1 LEQWGWFAYFVKVSI
16 LLLFERLNLYI
27 PMNTTENIEND
38 WLFEITPKNKFF
50 SLNLKE
56 VWQYRD
62 LLMLF
67 VKRDVVTVYK
77 QTVLGPL
84 WYLIQPLFTSI
95 TFTIIFNTVAGINTG
110 TVPPFLFN
118 LAGITVWNYFTA
130 CLNDTSDTFKKN
142 AAIFGKVYFPR
153 MIMPIST
160 VISNLLK
167 FGIQFLIFI
176 GFYIFYYFQGAA
188 ISLNASIL
196 LFPLLIALMGI
207 LGLGLGMLIS
217 SMVTKY
223 RDLSYLI
230 GFGVQL
236 LMYLSAVMYPMALI
250 QSKMP
255 EYAWLVQYNPLAY
268 IIETTRYMLLN
279 VGHISVL
286 GLGYT
291 ICVTVLVFF
300 VGLLVFNK
308 TEKSFIDTV

>member
-1 LEQWGWFAYFVKVSI
+1 MNHLEQK
-16 LLLFERLNLYI
+16 
-27 PMNTTENIEND
+27 NTT

-50 SLNLKE
+50 SLNLNE

-62 LLMLF
+62 LLVLF
-67 VKRDVVTVYK
+67 VKRDIVTVYK

-95 TFTIIFNTVAGINTG
+95 TFTIIFNNLAGINTG

-130 CLNDTSDTFKKN
+130 CLTGTSNTFGAN
-142 AAIFGKVYFPR
+142 AGIFGKVYFPR
-153 MIMPIST
+153 IIVPISI

-167 FGIQFLIFI
+167 FGIQFGIFI
-176 GFYIFYYFQGAA
+176 AFYLFYYFQGAA
-188 ISLNASIL
+188 ISLNGL
-196 LFPLLIALMGI
+196 VVFFPLLIIVMGI
-207 LGLGLGMLIS
+207 LGLGLGMFIS
-217 SMVTKY
+217 SLVTKY
-223 RDLSYLI
+223 RDFSYLI

-236 LMYLSAVMYPMALI
+236 LMYVSAVVYPMALVKE
-250 QSKMP
+250 KMP

-279 VGHISVL
+279 VGYLSFW

-291 ICVTVLVFF
+291 FVATVLIFL
-300 VGLLVFNK
+300 VGVLIFNR

>member
-1 LEQWGWFAYFVKVSI
+1 
-16 LLLFERLNLYI
+16 
-27 PMNTTENIEND
+27 MNTRNTTTND

-50 SLNLKE
+50 SLNLIE

-62 LLMLF
+62 LLFLF
-67 VKRDVVTVYK
+67 VKRDIVTVYK

-95 TFTIIFNTVAGINTG
+95 TFTIIFNTVAGIDTG

-130 CLNDTSDTFKKN
+130 CLTGTSDTFRSN
-142 AAIFGKVYFPR
+142 ASIFGKVYFPR
-153 MIMPIST
+153 IIVPISI

-167 FGIQFLIFI
+167 FGIQCGIFI
-176 GFYIFYYFQGAA
+176 VFYLFYYFQGAD
-188 ISLNASIL
+188 ISLNLSVL
-196 LFPLLIALMGI
+196 LFPVLIVIMGI

-217 SMVTKY
+217 SLVTKY
-223 RDLSYLI
+223 RDFNHLI

-236 LMYLSAVMYPMALI
+236 LMYLSAVMYPMALL
-250 QSKMP
+250 QEKMP
-255 EYAWLVQYNPLAY
+255 KYSWLIQYNPLAY
-268 IIETTRYMLLN
+268 VIETARYMLLN
-279 VGHISVL
+279 VGQISIL

-291 ICVTVLVFF
+291 FLVTVGVFF
-300 VGLLVFNK
+300 VGLLIFNK

>member
-1 LEQWGWFAYFVKVSI
+1 MNQPEQT
-16 LLLFERLNLYI
+16 
-27 PMNTTENIEND
+27 NTT

-50 SLNLKE
+50 TLNLKE

-62 LLMLF
+62 LLLLF

-95 TFTIIFNTVAGINTG
+95 TFTIIFNNVAGIDTG

-153 MIMPIST
+153 IIMPLSV

-167 FGIQFLIFI
+167 FGIQFLIFVI
-176 GFYIFYYFQGAA
+176 FYIYYYYQGAA
-188 ISLNASIL
+188 ISINGATLF
-196 LFPLLIALMGI
+196 FPLLIALMGV
-207 LGLGLGMLIS
+207 LGLGLGLIIS
-217 SMVTKY
+217 SLVTKY
-223 RDLSYLI
+223 RDFTYLI
-230 GFGVQL
+230 SFGVQL
-236 LMYLSAVMYPMALI
+236 LMYVSAVMYPMALI
-250 QSKMP
+250 KEKLP
-255 EYAWLVQYNPLAY
+255 NYGWLIQYNPLAY
-268 IIETTRYMLLN
+268 VIETTRYMLLN
-279 VGHISVL
+279 VGQVSML
-286 GLGYT
+286 GLSYT
-291 ICVTVLVFF
+291 FIVTVVVFF
-300 VGLLVFNK
+300 VGLLIFNK

>member
-1 LEQWGWFAYFVKVSI
+1 MIHNEHT
-16 LLLFERLNLYI
+16 
-27 PMNTTENIEND
+27 NTT

-50 SLNLKE
+50 TLNLKE

-95 TFTIIFNTVAGINTG
+95 TFTIIFNNLAGIDTG

-130 CLNDTSDTFKKN
+130 CLTGTSNTFGAN
-142 AAIFGKVYFPR
+142 AGIFGKVYFPR
-153 MIMPIST
+153 LIVPISI
-160 VISNLLK
+160 VISNLIK

-176 GFYIFYYFQGAA
+176 AFYIFYYLKGVNVG
-188 ISLNASIL
+188 LNGSVVF
-196 LFPLLIALMGI
+196 FPFLIVLMGV
-207 LGLGLGMLIS
+207 LGLGLGMFIS
-217 SMVTKY
+217 SLVTKY
-223 RDLSYLI
+223 RDFSNLI

-250 QSKMP
+250 KEKLP
-255 EYAWLVQYNPLAY
+255 DYGWLVQYNPLAY
-268 IIETTRYMLLN
+268 VIETTRYMLLN
-279 VGHISVL
+279 VGHISIW

-291 ICVTVLVFF
+291 FLVTVIVFF
-300 VGLLVFNK
+300 VGVLIFNK

>member
-1 LEQWGWFAYFVKVSI
+1 MNQPEQT
-16 LLLFERLNLYI
+16 
-27 PMNTTENIEND
+27 NTT

-50 SLNLKE
+50 SINLKE

-95 TFTIIFNTVAGINTG
+95 TFTIIFNNLAGISTG

-130 CLNDTSDTFKKN
+130 CLTGTSNTFGAN
-142 AAIFGKVYFPR
+142 AGIFGKVYFPR
-153 MIMPIST
+153 IIVPISI
-160 VISNLLK
+160 VISNLIK

-176 GFYIFYYFQGAA
+176 AFYVFYYLKGATVG
-188 ISLNASIL
+188 LNGSVVF
-196 LFPLLIALMGI
+196 FPFLIVLMGV
-207 LGLGLGMLIS
+207 LGLGLGMFIS
-217 SMVTKY
+217 SLVTKY
-223 RDLSYLI
+223 RDFSNLI

-250 QSKMP
+250 KEKLPS
-255 EYAWLVQYNPLAY
+255 YGWLVQYNPLAY
-268 IIETTRYMLLN
+268 IIETARYMLLN
-279 VGHISVL
+279 VGHISIW

-291 ICVTVLVFF
+291 FLVTVIVFF
-300 VGLLVFNK
+300 VGVLIFNK

>member
-1 LEQWGWFAYFVKVSI
+1 MNQPEHT
-16 LLLFERLNLYI
+16 
-27 PMNTTENIEND
+27 NTT

-62 LLMLF
+62 LLLLF

-84 WYLIQPLFTSI
+84 WYLIQPLFTSV
-95 TFTIIFNTVAGINTG
+95 TFTIIFNNVAGIDTG

-130 CLNDTSDTFKKN
+130 CLTGTSNTFGAN
-142 AAIFGKVYFPR
+142 AGIFGKVYFPR
-153 MIMPIST
+153 IIVPISI
-160 VISNLLK
+160 VISNLIK

-176 GFYIFYYFQGAA
+176 AFYIFYYLKGAT
-188 ISLNASIL
+188 IGLNGSVVF
-196 LFPLLIALMGI
+196 FPFLIVLMGV
-207 LGLGLGMLIS
+207 LGLGLGMFIS
-217 SMVTKY
+217 SLVTKY
-223 RDLSYLI
+223 RDFSNLI

-236 LMYLSAVMYPMALI
+236 LMFLSAVMYPMALI
-250 QSKMP
+250 KEKLP
-255 EYAWLVQYNPLAY
+255 TYGWLVQYNPLAY
-268 IIETTRYMLLN
+268 VIETTRYMLLN
-279 VGHISVL
+279 VGQISIG

-291 ICVTVLVFF
+291 FLVTIVVFF
-300 VGLLVFNK
+300 VGVLIFNK

>member
-1 LEQWGWFAYFVKVSI
+1 MNQSEQT
-16 LLLFERLNLYI
+16 
-27 PMNTTENIEND
+27 NTT

-50 SLNLKE
+50 TLNLKE

-62 LLMLF
+62 LLLLF

-95 TFTIIFNTVAGINTG
+95 TFTIIFNNLAGIDTG

-130 CLNDTSDTFKKN
+130 CLTGTSNTFGAN
-142 AAIFGKVYFPR
+142 AGIFGKVYFPR
-153 MIMPIST
+153 IIVPMSI

-176 GFYIFYYFQGAA
+176 AFYLYYYFQGAA
-188 ISLNASIL
+188 ISLNGLSL
-196 LFPLLIALMGI
+196 LFPFLIVVMGI
-207 LGLGLGMLIS
+207 LGLGLGMFIS
-217 SMVTKY
+217 SLVTKY
-223 RDLSYLI
+223 RDFSYLI

-236 LMYLSAVMYPMALI
+236 LMYVSAVVYPMALVAA
-250 QSKMP
+250 KMP

-279 VGHISVL
+279 VGHISIL

-291 ICVTVLVFF
+291 FVVTVVVFLVG
-300 VGLLVFNK
+300 VLIFNK

>member
-1 LEQWGWFAYFVKVSI
+1 
-16 LLLFERLNLYI
+16 
-27 PMNTTENIEND
+27 MNYQEKTDTD

-62 LLMLF
+62 LLLLF

-95 TFTIIFNTVAGINTG
+95 TFTIIFNNLAGISTG

-130 CLNDTSDTFKKN
+130 CLTGTSNTFGAN
-142 AAIFGKVYFPR
+142 AGIFGKVYFPR
-153 MIMPIST
+153 IIVPISI
-160 VISNLLK
+160 VISNLIK

-176 GFYIFYYFQGAA
+176 VFYIYYYSQGALV
-188 ISLNASIL
+188 SLNAAAAF
-196 LFPLLIALMGI
+196 FPLLIVLMGV

-217 SMVTKY
+217 SLVTKY
-223 RDLSYLI
+223 RDFSYLVS
-230 GFGVQL
+230 FGVQL

-250 QSKMP
+250 KEKIP
-255 EYAWLVQYNPLAY
+255 NYGWLVHYNPLAY
-268 IIETTRYMLLN
+268 VIETARYMLLN
-279 VGHISVL
+279 VGGTSIF
-286 GLGYT
+286 GLFYT
-291 ICVTVLVFF
+291 FAVTVIVFLVG
-300 VGLLVFNK
+300 VLIFNK

>member
-1 LEQWGWFAYFVKVSI
+1 MKNKMHNNNVS
-16 LLLFERLNLYI
+16 
-27 PMNTTENIEND
+27 ND

-62 LLMLF
+62 LLFLF
-67 VKRDVVTVYK
+67 VKRDVITVYK

-95 TFTIIFNTVAGINTG
+95 TFTIIFNNVAGINTG

-130 CLNDTSDTFKKN
+130 CLNGTSDTFKSN

-153 MIMPIST
+153 IITPLSV
-160 VISNLLK
+160 VISNLIK
-167 FGIQFLIFI
+167 FGIQFFIFI
-176 GFYIFYYFQGAA
+176 AFYIFYYFKGANL
-188 ISLNASIL
+188 SLNGSIL
-196 LFPLLIALMGI
+196 LFPVLITIMGI

-223 RDLSYLI
+223 RDFSYFI
-230 GFGVQL
+230 TFGIQL
-236 LMYLSAVMYPMALI
+236 LMYLSAVMYPMELI
-250 QSKMP
+250 KEKLP
-255 EYAWLVQYNPLAY
+255 NYGWIVEYNPLAY
-268 IIETTRYMLLN
+268 IIETGRYMLLD
-279 VGHISVL
+279 VGEISIP
-286 GLGYT
+286 GLLYT
-291 ICVTVLVFF
+291 LVITIAVFF
-300 VGLLVFNK
+300 IGLLVFNK